1 MSDIN
6 YCELKIPEFS
16 IKTKLDGFYT
26 ISNELNIGIF
36 FDKTDENFE
45 KLFSFIE
52 WNDSFTV
59 QIKSE
64 LKGDITGFGCICLT
78 PFIPTAYDIKNPVY
92 KNEPLGTK
100 EFLKIK
106 SNLWIERF
114 SVLSINT
121 PIWESIRLT
130 FPYSTPW
137 FDIVAPITL
146 YFEKCKIIFDCTT
159 QESWTSF
166 PSAYSKSK
174 IGLIT
179 IDTEDSISLDHVL
192 NIAIMIQALI
202 RYMSDIAFPMGEIE
216 LYTKGKRGTA
226 YLKGQFGLEG
236 INSIPSVKA
245 YLKMP
250 HTLSS
255 LSQQGLTEWAKNWK
269 KLSVPILNFEN
280 TWNKSIDK
288 QITEYIKSFDTIYS
302 FFIEKTLCA
311 PSIEDF
317 ENWKIKITDYIM
329 NDNPFNFSRERIYS
343 LIDNLKYKDSLTKNI
358 ISTMTRNLSKIKPI
372 KSEKDIKEITK
383 YFKGMRNSDAHPSEF
398 DIFKLPNK
406 YNIFDM
412 QYIAKKIVE
421 CIIDEQILGYK

>member
-1 MSDIN
+1 M
-6 YCELKIPEFS
+6 
-16 IKTKLDGFYT
+16 
-26 ISNELNIGIF
+26 
-36 FDKTDENFE
+36 
-45 KLFSFIE
+45 
-52 WNDSFTV
+52 V
-59 QIKSE
+59 
-64 LKGDITGFGCICLT
+64 T
-78 PFIPTAYDIKNPVY
+78 PV
-92 KNEPLGTK
+92 
-100 EFLKIK
+100 
-106 SNLWIERF
+106 
-114 SVLSINT
+114 
-121 PIWESIRLT
+121 
-130 FPYSTPW
+130 
-137 FDIVAPITL
+137 
-146 YFEKCKIIFDCTT
+146 
-159 QESWTSF
+159 
-166 PSAYSKSK
+166 
-174 IGLIT
+174 
-179 IDTEDSISLDHVL
+179 
-192 NIAIMIQALI
+192 
-202 RYMSDIAFPMGEIE
+202 
-216 LYTKGKRGTA
+216 
-226 YLKGQFGLEG
+226 EG
-236 INSIPSVKA
+236 INFVPSAKA

-302 FFIEKTLCA
+302 FFIKKTLCA

-329 NDNPFNFSRERIYS
+329 NDNPFNFSRERICS

-372 KSEKDIKEITK
+372 KTEKDIKEIAK

-412 QYIAKKIVE
+412 QYIAKKIVA